1 MVLFNAVLMRIEGY
15 RAVAAFSIVM
25 YVDSVVKSVLFGMG
39 DALQPAL
46 SYNYGAKQ
54 PGRVLA
60 LERRVQL
67 AGFVISFA
75 MMVWMLAG
83 GRGLITLFS
92 PPGDAA
98 LLTMSLRAMRLFA
111 LSYLVSWCAIVSSSF
126 FTALDRPLFSLVQ
139 STCATLLFPLIG
151 LAVLPAVLGLDG
163 VWLTGLFGGALSALL
178 AAVLLWR
185 TMRRLKRRAA

>member
-25 YVDSVVKSVLFGMG
+25 YVDSVVKSVLFGIG

-75 MMVWMLAG
+75 MMGGCWPAAGARSPCFRPPEML
-83 GRGLITLFS
+83 RC
-92 PPGDAA
+92 
-98 LLTMSLRAMRLFA
+98 
-111 LSYLVSWCAIVSSSF
+111 W
-126 FTALDRPLFSLVQ
+126 Q
-139 STCATLLFPLIG
+139 
-151 LAVLPAVLGLDG
+151 
-163 VWLTGLFGGALSALL
+163 
-178 AAVLLWR
+178 
-185 TMRRLKRRAA
+185 